1 MFTKIAKSALIA
13 ITVGATLGS
22 AAAADDTGVFRFGVP
37 YTQTGVMAEYGAN
50 YSDGIRLAVQE
61 VNAKGGLT
69 IGNKKVKVEAVFCDT
84 QADTAKAAACG
95 RRLSSQSAVPAMLI
109 STSIE
114 TFPIMSF
121 NNDARSPFVIISS
134 SASNKLVS
142 LNNPLVV
149 RYWYNTY
156 SYMPSFTKSLKEVV
170 GQIDSGPQLVS
181 IMQSEDEFGKAW
193 ADTFSKGWTAAGGTI
208 GRIATYPS
216 TAADVYPQLTALLK
230 DKPTILAIPG
240 ACPQVTPLV
249 KQARELG
256 FTGRFIFQI
265 SCGPQ
270 EITKHVGEKAI
281 QGSIFEGSG
290 WDLHSDRIDAFKSAF
305 KKSFGRDAV
314 VICADGYAQAMW
326 LMNAVQQ
333 AGSTD
338 DPKRIR
344 AAMGAVLDQDWNILS
359 IKDLQANGE
368 TRAVVHPRFVKSLA
382 DITDYTNVK

>member
-1 MFTKIAKSALIA
+1 MFTKIANTALIA
-13 ITVGATLGS
+13 FAVGSTLGS
-22 AAAADDTGVFRFGVP
+22 AFAADDAGVFRFGVP
-37 YTQTGVMAEYGAN
+37 YPQTGAIAEYGAN

-69 IGNKKVKVEAVFCDT
+69 VGGKKVKVEAVFCDT

-95 RRLSSQSAVPAMLI
+95 RRLSSQSAVPGMLI

-121 NNDARSPFVIISS
+121 NNDARSPFVIVSS

-156 SYMPSFTKSLKEVV
+156 SYMPGFTKSLKEVI
-170 GQIDSGPQLVS
+170 GKIDPAPQLIS

-193 ADTFSKGWTAAGGTI
+193 ADTFSKGWTAAGGKI
-208 GRIATYPS
+208 GQIATYPS

-230 DKPTILAIPG
+230 DKPTILAVPG

-270 EITKHVGEKAI
+270 EISKHVGEKAI
-281 QGSIFEGSG
+281 EGSIFEGSG
-290 WDLHSDRIDAFKSAF
+290 WDVPSKPIDAFKSAF

-326 LMNAVQQ
+326 LMSAAQE
-333 AGSTD
+333 AGSID

-368 TRAVVHPRFVKSLA
+368 TRAIVHPRLVKSLT
-382 DITDYTNVK
+382 DIIDYTSAK

>member
-1 MFTKIAKSALIA
+1 MITKIVRTALIA
-13 ITVGATLGS
+13 FAVGATLGS
-22 AAAADDTGVFRFGVP
+22 AAAADNTSVFRFGVP
-37 YTQTGVMAEYGAN
+37 YPQTGAIAEYGAN

-61 VNAKGGLT
+61 VNAKGGLMV
-69 IGNKKVKVEAVFCDT
+69 GDKKVKVEAVFCDT

-121 NNDARSPFVIISS
+121 NTDARSPFLIISS

-142 LNNPLVV
+142 LNNPLVA

-156 SYMPSFTKSLKEVV
+156 SYMPEFTKSLKEAI
-170 GQIDSGPQLVS
+170 GRIDPGPQLIS

-193 ADTFSKGWTAAGGTI
+193 ADTFSKGWVAAGGKI
-208 GRIATYPS
+208 GQVATYAS
-216 TAADVYPQLTALLK
+216 TATDVYPQLTALLK
-230 DKPTILAIPG
+230 DKPTVLAVPG
-240 ACPQVTPLV
+240 ACPQVTPVV

-270 EITKHVGEKAI
+270 EISKYVGEKAI
-281 QGSIFEGSG
+281 QGSIFEGGG
-290 WDLHSDRIDAFKSAF
+290 WDIPSARVDAFKAAF

-326 LMNAVQQ
+326 LMSAVQQ
-333 AGSTD
+333 AGSIN

-344 AAMGAVLDQDWNILS
+344 AALGAVLDQDWNILN

-368 TRAVVHPRFVKSLA
+368 TRAVVHPRYAKSLT
-382 DITDYTNVK
+382 DVIDYTNTK

>member
-1 MFTKIAKSALIA
+1 MFSKIAKTAFIALA
-13 ITVGATLGS
+13 VGPMLAS
-22 AAAADDTGVFRFGVP
+22 VAAAADANVFKFGVP
-37 YTQTGVMAEYGAN
+37 YPQTGGFAEYGAN
-50 YSDGIRLAVQE
+50 YSDGIRLAIQE
-61 VNAKGGLT
+61 VNTKGGLT
-69 IGNKKVKVEAVFCDT
+69 VGNKKVKVEGVFCDT

-121 NNDARSPFVIISS
+121 NNDARSPFLIVSS

-156 SYMPSFTKSLKEVV
+156 SYMPGFTKTLKELI
-170 GQIDSGPQLVS
+170 GKTDTGPQLIS

-208 GRIATYPS
+208 GQIAAYPS
-216 TAADVYPQLTALLK
+216 TATDVYPQLTALLK
-230 DKPTILAIPG
+230 GKPTILAVPG

-270 EITKHVGEKAI
+270 EISKHVGEKAI

-290 WDLHSDRIDAFKSAF
+290 WDMPSERISAFKEAF

-314 VICADGYAQAMW
+314 VIAADGYAQAMW
-326 LMNAVQQ
+326 LMQSVQQ
-333 AGSTD
+333 AGSLD

-344 AAMGAVLDQDWNILS
+344 ASMGAVMDQDWNILS

-368 TRAVVHPRFVKSLA
+368 TRAIVHPRLVKSLT
-382 DITDYTNVK
+382 DILDYTNTK

>member
-1 MFTKIAKSALIA
+1 MFAKIARTALIA
-13 ITVGATLGS
+13 FAVGSTLGS
-22 AAAADDTGVFRFGVP
+22 AVAADDAGVFRFGVP
-37 YTQTGVMAEYGAN
+37 YPQTGALAEYGAN

-69 IGNKKVKVEAVFCDT
+69 VGGKKVKVEAVFCDT

-95 RRLSSQSAVPAMLI
+95 RRLASQSAVPAMLI

-121 NNDARSPFVIISS
+121 NTDTRSPFVIVSS

-156 SYMPSFTKSLKEVV
+156 SYMPDFTKLLKDVI
-170 GQIDSGPQLVS
+170 GKIDPDPQLIS

-193 ADTFSKGWTAAGGTI
+193 ADTFSKGWTAAGGKI
-208 GRIATYPS
+208 GQIATYPS
-216 TAADVYPQLTALLK
+216 TATDVYPQLTTLLK
-230 DKPTILAIPG
+230 DKPTILAVPG
-240 ACPQVTPLV
+240 TCPQIAPLV

-270 EITKHVGEKAI
+270 EISKYVGEKTI
-281 QGSIFEGSG
+281 QGSFFEGGG
-290 WDLHSDRIDAFKSAF
+290 WDTPSAQVDAFKTAF

-314 VICADGYAQAMW
+314 VICADGYGQAMW
-326 LMNAVQQ
+326 LMSAVQQ
-333 AGSTD
+333 ANSID

-344 AAMGAVLDQDWNILS
+344 GAMGAVLNQEWNILN

-368 TRAVVHPRFVKSLA
+368 TRAVVHPRYAKSLT
-382 DITDYTNVK
+382 DIIDYTTTK